1 MKFSYFLYGSNDC
14 NPYKEITIQELE
26 YMFKLDAEIKEKVE
40 HCRVLK
46 ESGDSKAYSEA
57 KNKLPYITPTGLF
70 TYRNNKSFIK
80 ESYTWIAPL
89 DIDGKDNVNVDW
101 IKLAEKIRQ
110 HPSIILTLQS
120 PSGKGIKALIR
131 MKTGAFNIDD
141 HYPIMRDVVY
151 KYLNELWGCKLDIS
165 QGKLSQPFFI
175 THDPNIYFNIRAT
188 ELDIDYTKIAVK
200 EVVKE
205 ARKVDGVYK
214 SVTDLDRFA
223 GYIRNRIN
231 DKYHYFGRLSLFI
244 GGLYQG
250 GFFKEDESFVLQELL
265 NAADN
270 NPNVIDYKVARK
282 WIETSFNNGRLRPI
296 TADVLQERK
305 GIEHI
310 LNELNNLTKFEPATT
325 PTFTLD
331 DVDEN
336 EPEEGRVIFP
346 VEVLPQNMQDF
357 IRMCNLTLNFSPD
370 FTACSMMSAMAVLI
384 GNTFKLRVKTG
395 WNAPLIFWFSII
407 GEPGTLKSHP
417 LKVAYD
423 PLKKIDMQQKAVW
436 DIEMD
441 KFKEYERNKDKPENK
456 NMEPMNKPKF
466 MQTIISDYTIESLY
480 PIHDY
485 NKRGIGLYRDELVG
499 FLNDMNKYRKG
510 SDEQFWLESFN
521 NSSYTVN
528 RVTKDP
534 ILLSDICINV
544 IGTIQ
549 PEVLFKEIRNRDGN
563 GFIDRFLF
571 TEAEKTVTPI
581 NDIHIDAGWFTW
593 WDEICKN
600 TNHYAYYN
608 SKEDEIIYDF
618 SPEAFK
624 RFIEIDVIFCD
635 LQNGA
640 DADTN
645 LKSYIS
651 KLKTYLPRF
660 ALMVCMLDTFIDGV
674 NSQKLVTLDHLE
686 RAYKLIEYFLQ
697 TGRKV
702 FANVKTSGE
711 IGGVVSTMR
720 GKTNRDKI
728 VELFKMGYK
737 KADIIKESKC
747 SKTYVYNVLREEA
760 QKKVN

>member
-1 MKFSYFLYGSNDC
+1 
-14 NPYKEITIQELE
+14 
-26 YMFKLDAEIKEKVE
+26 
-40 HCRVLK
+40 
-46 ESGDSKAYSEA
+46 
-57 KNKLPYITPTGLF
+57 
-70 TYRNNKSFIK
+70 
-80 ESYTWIAPL
+80 
-89 DIDGKDNVNVDW
+89 
-101 IKLAEKIRQ
+101 
-110 HPSIILTLQS
+110 
-120 PSGKGIKALIR
+120 
-131 MKTGAFNIDD
+131 
-141 HYPIMRDVVY
+141 
-151 KYLNELWGCKLDIS
+151 
-165 QGKLSQPFFI
+165 
-175 THDPNIYFNIRAT
+175 
-188 ELDIDYTKIAVK
+188 
-200 EVVKE
+200 
-205 ARKVDGVYK
+205 
-214 SVTDLDRFA
+214 
-223 GYIRNRIN
+223 
-231 DKYHYFGRLSLFI
+231 
-244 GGLYQG
+244 
-250 GFFKEDESFVLQELL
+250 
-265 NAADN
+265 
-270 NPNVIDYKVARK
+270 
-282 WIETSFNNGRLRPI
+282 
-296 TADVLQERK
+296 
-305 GIEHI
+305 
-310 LNELNNLTKFEPATT
+310 
-325 PTFTLD
+325 
-331 DVDEN
+331 
-336 EPEEGRVIFP
+336 
-346 VEVLPQNMQDF
+346 
-357 IRMCNLTLNFSPD
+357 
-370 FTACSMMSAMAVLI
+370 MMSAMAVLI